1 MKEKIE
7 KTNVMRV
14 LDHHGVDYESYAYDN
29 LTLSTS
35 AIADAVGVDRDGMFK
50 TLVTVGKSGPNYVFM
65 VPSAGELDLKKAAQ
79 VTGEKSIEMIPQKAL
94 LPLTGYIHGGCSPIG
109 MKKQLPTFIDRV
121 SEGKTV
127 IAFSGGK
134 VGRQV
139 KMAPAELYKVINV
152 KSADI
157 AK

>member
-1 MKEKIE
+1 MKEKLE

-14 LDHHGVDYESYAYDN
+14 LDHHGIAYESYSYDN
-29 LTLSTS
+29 MTLSS
-35 AIADAVGVDRDGMFK
+35 SELADSVGVDRDGMFK
-50 TLVTVGKSGPNYVFM
+50 TLVTVGKSGQNYVFM

-109 MKKQLPTFIDRV
+109 MKKQLPTFIDRAA
-121 SEGKTV
+121 EGKTH